1 VTRAPRAAGVAAV
14 AALAGAVAL
23 LFGRVPLGYDSYF
36 ALVWGRELAHGH
48 APDLDQPFA
57 STPHPLLNALTTV
70 LSWLPGDADDL
81 LRGAVLLAFG
91 ALCVATFA
99 LGRELAGWPV
109 GLLAAAVVATR
120 APMLETAV
128 RGEVDIPAAALLM
141 WATVLAARPARRDGP
156 VLVLLAL
163 AGLLRPEAWAL
174 AAAYWLWRAG
184 AWDGRRRVRLTAL
197 ALAGPALWLA
207 ADLMT
212 TGDALWSSHQ
222 THRRVRDSGDVTG
235 LRALGRIPRHVA
247 SILWVPALAGSI
259 AGLAAA
265 WARDR
270 ERVAVPVAALALTV
284 ATGGALA
291 LAGQT
296 VLLRFFLFPAAV
308 LAVLAA
314 YAALGWAGLEPGDRA
329 RGAWRLGG
337 VALLVGFAAFAP
349 KDTSRAGDLRDRFRG
364 DEQLQSRL
372 VGLATGPARAA
383 LRACRPVYVQLGG
396 VVPTLAYVD
405 RLDPDRLSVDLASP
419 AREGALV
426 ALAPAVPHRDLPYA
440 LPRPIAPP
448 AGYRPVAA
456 NESWTISAGCT

>member
-1 VTRAPRAAGVAAV
+1 V
-14 AALAGAVAL
+14 
-23 LFGRVPLGYDSYF
+23 
-36 ALVWGRELAHGH
+36 
-48 APDLDQPFA
+48 
-57 STPHPLLNALTTV
+57 
-70 LSWLPGDADDL
+70 
-81 LRGAVLLAFG
+81 
-91 ALCVATFA
+91 
-99 LGRELAGWPV
+99 
-109 GLLAAAVVATR
+109 
-120 APMLETAV
+120 
-128 RGEVDIPAAALLM
+128 
-141 WATVLAARPARRDGP
+141 
-156 VLVLLAL
+156 
-163 AGLLRPEAWAL
+163 
-174 AAAYWLWRAG
+174 
-184 AWDGRRRVRLTAL
+184 
-197 ALAGPALWLA
+197 
-207 ADLMT
+207 
-212 TGDALWSSHQ
+212 
-222 THRRVRDSGDVTG
+222 
-235 LRALGRIPRHVA
+235 
-247 SILWVPALAGSI
+247 GSI

-440 LPRPIAPP
+440 LPRPVARP